1 VSGRCEVVGVWPR
14 TELAGE
20 REVSQ
25 RASARRARIDMSRQL
40 REEVTKEPYPAQRG
54 SSCTGESNGSRQ
66 AAVAERWAMAIQRM
80 ELTRS
85 PIAAVLMV
93 QQTRV
98 QPVGEQKA
106 EVAAARSET
115 LSLVLEHAIEMRNT
129 RKGLVRI
136 KSWMASRTRRSQG
149 NAAQAE

>member
-1 VSGRCEVVGVWPR
+1 
-14 TELAGE
+14 
-20 REVSQ
+20 
-25 RASARRARIDMSRQL
+25 
-40 REEVTKEPYPAQRG
+40 
-54 SSCTGESNGSRQ
+54 
-66 AAVAERWAMAIQRM
+66 MAIQRM

-98 QPVGEQKA
+98 QSVGEQKA

-115 LSLVLEHAIEMRNT
+115 SSLVLEHAIEMRNT

>member
-1 VSGRCEVVGVWPR
+1 
-14 TELAGE
+14 
-20 REVSQ
+20 
-25 RASARRARIDMSRQL
+25 
-40 REEVTKEPYPAQRG
+40 
-54 SSCTGESNGSRQ
+54 
-66 AAVAERWAMAIQRM
+66 MAIQRM

-93 QQTRV
+93 QQTRF
-98 QPVGEQKA
+98 QPVVEQTA

-115 LSLVLEHAIEMRNT
+115 SPSALEHAIEMRNT

-136 KSWMASRTRRSQG
+136 NSWMTSRTRRSHG